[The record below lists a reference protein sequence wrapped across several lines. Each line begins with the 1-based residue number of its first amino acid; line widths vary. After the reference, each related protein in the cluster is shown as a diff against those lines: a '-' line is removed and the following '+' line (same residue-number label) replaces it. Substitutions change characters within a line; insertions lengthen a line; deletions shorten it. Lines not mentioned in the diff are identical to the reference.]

1 MLQKPFQAVI
11 TTGRTIMN
19 MKTTL
24 AALSLLSVVSFGASA
39 ATLITN
45 DQANTLQSAGT
56 ITVSG
61 VTGAPSDIRQALS
74 DKADKQG
81 AKAYR
86 VIEAYENGN
95 WHATAEIYK

>member
-1 MLQKPFQAVI
+1 
-11 TTGRTIMN
+11 MN

-24 AALSLLSVVSFGASA
+24 VALSLLSAVSFGASA
-39 ATLITN
+39 ANLVT
-45 DQANTLQSAGT
+45 DAQASNLQSVGT
-56 ITVSG
+56 ITASG
-61 VTGAPSDIRQALS
+61 VGGAPSDIRQALS
-74 DKADKQG
+74 EKADQQG

>member
-1 MLQKPFQAVI
+1 
-11 TTGRTIMN
+11 MN

-45 DQANTLQSAGT
+45 DQTNNLQSAGT

-61 VTGAPSDIRQALS
+61 ITGAPSDIRQALS

>member
-1 MLQKPFQAVI
+1 
-11 TTGRTIMN
+11 MN

>member
-1 MLQKPFQAVI
+1 
-11 TTGRTIMN
+11 
-19 MKTTL
+19 
-24 AALSLLSVVSFGASA
+24 
-39 ATLITN
+39 
-45 DQANTLQSAGT
+45 AGT

>member
-1 MLQKPFQAVI
+1 
-11 TTGRTIMN
+11 MN
-19 MKTTL
+19 MKMTL
-24 AALSLLSVVSFGASA
+24 AAMSLMSALSFGASA

-45 DQANTLQSAGT
+45 DQTGDLQSVGT
-56 ITVSG
+56 ITASG
-61 VTGAPSDIRQALS
+61 VAGAPSDIRQALS

>member
-1 MLQKPFQAVI
+1 
-11 TTGRTIMN
+11 MN

-45 DQANTLQSAGT
+45 DQANNLQSVGT
-56 ITVSG
+56 ITASG

>member
-1 MLQKPFQAVI
+1 MS
-11 TTGRTIMN
+11 

-24 AALSLLSVVSFGASA
+24 AALSLLSVISFGASA

-45 DQANTLQSAGT
+45 DQATNLQSVGT
-56 ITVSG
+56 ITASG
-61 VTGAPSDIRQALS
+61 ITGAPSDIRQALS

>member
-1 MLQKPFQAVI
+1 
-11 TTGRTIMN
+11 MN
-19 MKTTL
+19 MKITL
-24 AALSLLSVVSFGASA
+24 AAISLMSALSFGASA

-45 DQANTLQSAGT
+45 DQVGNLQSVGT
-56 ITVSG
+56 ITASG
-61 VTGAPSDIRQALS
+61 VAGAPSDIRQALS

>member
-1 MLQKPFQAVI
+1 
-11 TTGRTIMN
+11 MN

-45 DQANTLQSAGT
+45 DQANTLQSAGS

>member
-1 MLQKPFQAVI
+1 
-11 TTGRTIMN
+11 MN

-45 DQANTLQSAGT
+45 DQANNLQSVGT
-56 ITVSG
+56 ITASG
-61 VTGAPSDIRQALS
+61 ITGAPSDIRQTLS

>member
-1 MLQKPFQAVI
+1 MS
-11 TTGRTIMN
+11 

-39 ATLITN
+39 AALITN
-45 DQANTLQSAGT
+45 DQATNLQSVGT
-56 ITVSG
+56 ITASG
-61 VTGAPSDIRQALS
+61 ITGAPSDIRQALS

>member
-1 MLQKPFQAVI
+1 
-11 TTGRTIMN
+11 MN
-19 MKTTL
+19 MKTTI
-24 AALSLLSVVSFGASA
+24 AALSLLSAVSFGASDA
-39 ATLITN
+39 NLVTD
-45 DQANTLQSAGT
+45 DQASNLQSIGT

-74 DKADKQG
+74 DKADQQG

>member
-1 MLQKPFQAVI
+1 
-11 TTGRTIMN
+11 MN

-56 ITVSG
+56 ITASG
-61 VTGAPSDIRQALS
+61 ITGSPSDIRQALS

>member
-1 MLQKPFQAVI
+1 
-11 TTGRTIMN
+11 MN
-19 MKTTL
+19 MKSTL

-45 DQANTLQSAGT
+45 DQANNLQSAGT

-61 VTGAPSDIRQALS
+61 ITGAPSDIRQALS

>member
-1 MLQKPFQAVI
+1 MS
-11 TTGRTIMN
+11 

-39 ATLITN
+39 AALITN
-45 DQANTLQSAGT
+45 DQASNLQSVGT
-56 ITVSG
+56 ITASG
-61 VTGAPSDIRQALS
+61 ITGAPSDIRQALS

>member
-1 MLQKPFQAVI
+1 
-11 TTGRTIMN
+11 MN
-19 MKTTL
+19 MKTTI
-24 AALSLLSVVSFGASA
+24 AALSLLSAVSFGASA
-39 ATLITN
+39 ANLVN
-45 DQANTLQSAGT
+45 DAQASDLKSVGT
-56 ITVSG
+56 ISVSG

-74 DKADKQG
+74 DKADQQG

>member
-1 MLQKPFQAVI
+1 
-11 TTGRTIMN
+11 MN

-24 AALSLLSVVSFGASA
+24 AALSLLSAVSFGASA

-45 DQANTLQSAGT
+45 DQANNLQSAGT

-61 VTGAPSDIRQALS
+61 ITGAPSDIRQALS

>member
-1 MLQKPFQAVI
+1 MS
-11 TTGRTIMN
+11 
-19 MKTTL
+19 MKSTL
-24 AALSLLSVVSFGASA
+24 VGLSLLSVVSFGASA

-45 DQANTLQSAGT
+45 DQATNLQSVGT
-56 ITVSG
+56 ITASG
-61 VTGAPSDIRQALS
+61 ITGAPSDIRQALS

>member
-1 MLQKPFQAVI
+1 MS
-11 TTGRTIMN
+11 

-45 DQANTLQSAGT
+45 DQANNLQSVGT
-56 ITVSG
+56 ITARG
-61 VTGAPSDIRQALS
+61 ITGAPSDIRQALS

>member
-1 MLQKPFQAVI
+1 MS
-11 TTGRTIMN
+11 

-24 AALSLLSVVSFGASA
+24 AALGLLSVVSFGASA
-39 ATLITN
+39 AALITN
-45 DQANTLQSAGT
+45 DQATNLQSVGT
-56 ITVSG
+56 ITASG
-61 VTGAPSDIRQALS
+61 ITGAPSDIRQALS